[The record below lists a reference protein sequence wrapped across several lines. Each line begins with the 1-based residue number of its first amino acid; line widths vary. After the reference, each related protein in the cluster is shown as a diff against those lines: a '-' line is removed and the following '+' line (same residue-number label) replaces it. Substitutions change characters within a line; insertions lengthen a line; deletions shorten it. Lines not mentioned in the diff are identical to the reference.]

1 MQIQTLKIIGM
12 NSEQCAET
20 VATALKS
27 IQGVTDVQ
35 VSLLRTKADVRFDEG
50 QVNLQKLQEAL
61 ARAGYGSDV
70 AQEVDAGGCCGG
82 CCS

>member
-1 MQIQTLKIIGM
+1 MQTQTLKITGM

-20 VATALKS
+20 VTNVLKAV
-27 IQGVTDVQ
+27 QGVTDVR

-50 QVNLQKLQEAL
+50 HVNLQKLQEAL
-61 ARAGYGSDV
+61 ARAGYGSGV
-70 AQEVDAGGCCGG
+70 AQETDGGSCCGG